1 MMSNKTT
8 KITSLKLFN
17 YRNYSQISLEFNSN
31 IIVLH
36 GDNGVGKTNIME
48 AITFL
53 SSGRNMRS
61 AKLSE
66 VTNFAMQNTPW
77 GVNAKIENANGEEEI
92 GVGLGYTKEAHTEKK
107 IIKINGDVV
116 NKKAILDEYISVYF
130 LTPDK
135 DQTFSNGTTSRREFL
150 DDICSFFH
158 KPYAELLAAYEKLK
172 SQRLR
177 LILKSGIEANNE
189 WLSAIEKQM
198 AEKAIAIAFYRL
210 ETIEKLND
218 HSDFIAKT
226 SFPSFECCVEGES
239 ENMLKIKK
247 SIEVEGYFYDSL
259 AQNRVKDFER
269 KRTNFGIHR
278 SDFKVINKIKNL
290 PTEICSTGEQKSM
303 LISVS
308 IGAILH
314 KKNWGEISPI
324 ILLDEVVSHL
334 DEKRR
339 LELFELFKNLKCQ
352 VFLSGTDEKMFEP
365 LAGNAQF
372 IGL

>member
-1 MMSNKTT
+1 MTANTR
-8 KITSLKLFN
+8 ITSLKLFN
-17 YRNYSQISLEFNSN
+17 YRNYTQKSLEFDSN
-31 IIVLH
+31 IIVLF
-36 GDNGVGKTNIME
+36 GNNGVGKTNIME

-53 SSGRNMRS
+53 SSGRNLRS
-61 AKLSE
+61 AKLGE
-66 VTNFAMQNTPW
+66 VTNFAMQNAPW
-77 GVNAKIENANGEEEI
+77 AVNAKIENINGEEEI
-92 GVGLGYTKEAHTEKK
+92 GVGLGYTKETHTEKK
-107 IIKINGDVV
+107 IIKINSDVV
-116 NKKAILDEYISVYF
+116 NKKTILDEYISVYF

-210 ETIEKLND
+210 ETIEKLNNQ
-218 HSDFIAKT
+218 SSFIAKT
-226 SFPSFECCVEGES
+226 SFPSFECSVEGES
-239 ENMLKIKK
+239 ENMLKTKK
-247 SIEVEGYFYDSL
+247 AIEVESYFCEAL
-259 AQNRVKDFER
+259 AENRVKDFER

-278 SDFKVINKIKNL
+278 SDFRVINKVKKL

-308 IGAILH
+308 IAAILH
-314 KKNWGEISPI
+314 KKDWGEISPI

-339 LELFELFKNLKCQ
+339 SELFELFKTLQCQ
-352 VFLSGTDEKMFEP
+352 VFLSGTDEKMFAP
-365 LAGNAQF
+365 LKGKAQF